1 MGTVSRTVAEQKRPG
16 TEQDQDRGG
25 RGFSSESGEEE
36 EVEEEV
42 YSFRDRRNGA

>member
-1 MGTVSRTVAEQKRPG
+1 MGTVSRMVAEQKRPR

-42 YSFRDRRNGA
+42 YSFRDWRNGA